1 MKTALI
7 TGITGQDGSYLAE
20 ILIREGYIVHGLR
33 RRSSSFNTGRIEH
46 LIADQTIFNKK
57 LFLHYGDMTDAA
69 GLNRII
75 SAIMP
80 DEIYNLAAQSHV
92 AVSFES
98 PEYTANADAL
108 GALRILETIRQ
119 LKMNIKFYQ
128 ASTSEIFGNAQ
139 APQSEFTSFEPRSPY
154 ATSKLF
160 AFWITKNYREAYGI
174 FASNGILFNH
184 ESPRRGETFVTR
196 KITRALTAISH
207 GSEEVLILGNIDS
220 IRDWGHAREYAEAMH
235 KMLKLEQ
242 PNDLVIATG
251 NSYSVRDFINLVAD
265 SLNFELKWEGS
276 GLSEVARNRS
286 GKIVIKIDEGYFRP
300 LEVNNLKGDA
310 ARARTLLK
318 WEPKIT
324 LKELVNEMIEFD
336 LQNLH
341 ESHKQ
346 ANKRI

>member
-46 LIADQTIFNKK
+46 LIADPKIFNKK
-57 LFLHYGDMTDAA
+57 LFLHYGDMTDSA

-75 SAIMP
+75 SAIKP

-160 AFWITKNYREAYGI
+160 AFWVTKNYREAYEI

-196 KITRALTAISH
+196 KITRALTAISK
-207 GSEEVLILGNIDS
+207 GSKEVLILGNIDS

-235 KMLKLEQ
+235 KMLQLDQ

-251 NSYSVRDFINLVAD
+251 NSYSVRDFINLVAYALD
-265 SLNFELKWEGS
+265 FELNWEGS

-341 ESHKQ
+341 DSHKQ
-346 ANKRI
+346 SYKIF

>member
-20 ILIREGYIVHGLR
+20 KLIQEEYVVHGLR

-46 LIADQTIFNKK
+46 LITDPNVFNNK
-57 LFLHYGDMTDAA
+57 LFLHYGDMTDSA

-75 SAIMP
+75 STIKP

-108 GALRILETIRQ
+108 GTLRILEVIRQ
-119 LKMNIKFYQ
+119 LDRGIRFYQ

-139 APQSEFTSFEPRSPY
+139 APQSELTSFEPRSPY
-154 ATSKLF
+154 AASKLF
-160 AFWITKNYREAYGI
+160 AYWITKNYREAYGI
-174 FASNGILFNH
+174 FACNGILFNH

-196 KITRALTAISH
+196 KITRALTAISQ
-207 GSEEVLILGNIDS
+207 GSEEVLTLGNIDS
-220 IRDWGHAREYAEAMH
+220 IRDWGHAREYAEAMY
-235 KMLKLEQ
+235 KMLQLKD
-242 PNDLVIATG
+242 PTDLVIATG
-251 NSYSVRDFINLVAD
+251 NSYTVRKFIDLVAD
-265 SLNFELKWEGS
+265 SLNYELNWEGS
-276 GLSEVARNRS
+276 GTNEVAKNKK

-300 LEVNNLKGDA
+300 LEVDNLTGDA
-310 ARARTLLK
+310 AKARTILK

-324 LKELVNEMIEFD
+324 LKDLVEEMVEFD

-341 ESHKQ
+341 KLN
-346 ANKRI
+346 NKDY

>member
-20 ILIREGYIVHGLR
+20 KLIKEEYVVHGMR

-46 LIADQTIFNKK
+46 LITDPNIFNKK
-57 LFLHYGDMTDAA
+57 LFLHYGDMTDSA

-75 SAIMP
+75 STIKP

-108 GALRILETIRQ
+108 GTLRILEVIRQ
-119 LKMNIKFYQ
+119 LDRGIRFYQ

-139 APQSEFTSFEPRSPY
+139 VPQSELTSFEPRSPY

-160 AFWITKNYREAYGI
+160 AYWITKNYREAYGI
-174 FASNGILFNH
+174 FACNGILFNH

-196 KITRALTAISH
+196 KITRALTAISQ
-207 GSEEVLILGNIDS
+207 GSEEVLMLGNIHS
-220 IRDWGHAREYAEAMH
+220 IRDWGHAREYAEAMY
-235 KMLKLEQ
+235 KMLQLKD
-242 PNDLVIATG
+242 PTDLVIATG
-251 NSYSVRDFINLVAD
+251 NSYTIREFIDLVAY
-265 SLNFELKWEGS
+265 SLDYELNWEGS
-276 GLSEVARNRS
+276 GTNEVAKNS
-286 GKIVIKIDEGYFRP
+286 KGKVVIKIDEGYFRP
-300 LEVNNLKGDA
+300 LEVDNLTGDA
-310 ARARTLLK
+310 AKARAILR

-324 LKELVNEMIEFD
+324 LKDLVEEMVKFD

-341 ESHKQ
+341 KPNNQ
-346 ANKRI
+346 IN